1 MTTAP
6 ASTSVEDHEE
16 QHRLTAAEGLA
27 ALSLD
32 ALSSV
37 AYGPEAILVVLVAAG
52 ATALH
57 YSVPITGAI
66 VVLLAVLVVSYRQVI
81 AAFPNGG
88 GAYAVSKAHLGTQ
101 ASLVAAA
108 SLIVDYVLN
117 AAVGVSA
124 GIEALYSAFP
134 VLYGARVWLCLAVL
148 ALITGLNLWGV
159 SESAKVFTVPTLLF
173 ILSMAAVIVG
183 GLIRTNPA
191 VPLNHQIGP
200 STEAIGIL
208 LLLKAFA
215 SGCSAL
221 TGVEAIANAVPEF
234 RKPRA
239 RRAQHTEVW
248 LGILLGTMLIGLGIL
263 IRKFHVVPHSNI
275 TVLAQLTEASLGHN
289 IVYYAIGLIT
299 TVLLALAA
307 NTSFGG
313 LPVLAALLAKDNFL
327 PHMFGLRADRQVHRT
342 GVVVLAVLAAALLV
356 ASNGDTQALIPLFAI
371 GVFVGFTLSQ
381 FGMVRHWRIERS
393 RGWIT
398 RAAINGFGAVLTTV
412 TTIIELGTKFTEGAW
427 LIVLVI
433 PGLVLL
439 FRRVHGTYARIGT
452 LLGIGQVPKP
462 PSKQKSL
469 VIVPVASL
477 SRLTAEGISAAL
489 SLGDDVIAVT
499 VCFADPEDEAADV
512 SFRGQWEEWRP
523 NVPLITL
530 RSLHRSIAH
539 PIVKYLC
546 QIEEEDKYHRLVVLI
561 PEVQPKR
568 FWYYLLFNQRGV
580 ILDRA
585 IRRGTANVVLCRLRY
600 RLQQFEVSDTASAT
614 AAAPERQSL
623 LVDRVARG
631 QRGAD
636 LVGER
641 DRQESLFQRRSC
653 ARDRGHQ
660 EPALE
665 EAAAFHQQLYVGV
678 GETLGVD
685 IPCAASGGD
694 RTVMQHPRGP
704 AEAGHAV
711 LEAARSQRKQL
722 NELAGDLFDQR
733 RRGTSGRYGLRSAV
747 DSLEITGAPAR
758 RHVLAASPDGD
769 LGDRDADHEQQ
780 HGGLDVGPVG
790 DAEPLIRLS
799 EEEIEPH
806 RGRDGREV
814 PGQPVPAGRH
824 RHYHQQHGQR
834 GVGVREAGPE
844 RHQDRGQCER
854 RGQRGQHRQPV
865 PGQVLRHSVPPSV
878 RSGPLTP

>member
-1 MTTAP
+1 MTNTVA
-6 ASTSVEDHEE
+6 EDEE
-16 QHRLTAAEGLA
+16 RHRLTAVQGLA

-173 ILSMAAVIVG
+173 ILSMAAVIAG
-183 GLIRTNPA
+183 GLIRTHPA
-191 VPLNHQIGP
+191 VALNHQIGP
-200 STEAIGIL
+200 TTEAIGIL

-239 RRAQHTEVW
+239 RRAQHTEMW
-248 LGILLGTMLIGLGIL
+248 LGILLGAMLIGLGIL

-289 IVYYAIGLIT
+289 FAYYAIGLIT

-313 LPVLAALLAKDNFL
+313 LPVLTALLARDNFL
-327 PHMFGLRADRQVHRT
+327 PHMFGLRADRQVHRY

-356 ASNGDTQALIPLFAI
+356 ASKGDTQALIPLFAI

-381 FGMVRHWRIERS
+381 FGMVKHWRVERS
-393 RGWIT
+393 RGWMT

-439 FRRVHGTYARIGT
+439 FSRVHRTYARIGA
-452 LLGIGQVPKP
+452 LLGIGQTPGP
-462 PSKQKSL
+462 PTRHKSL
-469 VIVPVASL
+469 VVVPVSSL
-477 SRLTAEGISAAL
+477 SRLTAAGISTAL
-489 SLGDDVIAVT
+489 SIGDEVRAVT
-499 VCFADPEDEAADV
+499 VAFSDPDEEAADA
-512 SFRGQWEEWRP
+512 S
-523 NVPLITL
+523 L
-530 RSLHRSIAH
+530 RDQLGAMGPERAADHATQRS
-539 PIVKYLC
+539 P
-546 QIEEEDKYHRLVVLI
+546 
-561 PEVQPKR
+561 
-568 FWYYLLFNQRGV
+568 
-580 ILDRA
+580 LDRQA
-585 IRRGTANVVLCRLRY
+585 HREVPVRHRGER
-600 RLQQFEVSDTASAT
+600 EVPQAGGADPGG
-614 AAAPERQSL
+614 AAPEVLGLPAVQP
-623 LVDRVARG
+623 ARRDPGPGDQAGHG
-631 QRGAD
+631 QRGA
-636 LVGER
+636 LPPALPAGAARPPRSRPGRLGRVG
-641 DRQESLFQRRSC
+641 RRSRHHPAAGGR
-653 ARDRGHQ
+653 ARLLPPLPPPPPPRRRNDRLAARRAVSPSCDRGISQ
-660 EPALE
+660 CP
-665 EAAAFHQQLYVGV
+665 
-678 GETLGVD
+678 
-685 IPCAASGGD
+685 P
-694 RTVMQHPRGP
+694 PRM
-704 AEAGHAV
+704 
-711 LEAARSQRKQL
+711 AR
-722 NELAGDLFDQR
+722 
-733 RRGTSGRYGLRSAV
+733 
-747 DSLEITGAPAR
+747 
-758 RHVLAASPDGD
+758 
-769 LGDRDADHEQQ
+769 
-780 HGGLDVGPVG
+780 
-790 DAEPLIRLS
+790 
-799 EEEIEPH
+799 
-806 RGRDGREV
+806 
-814 PGQPVPAGRH
+814 
-824 RHYHQQHGQR
+824 
-834 GVGVREAGPE
+834 
-844 RHQDRGQCER
+844 
-854 RGQRGQHRQPV
+854 
-865 PGQVLRHSVPPSV
+865 
-878 RSGPLTP
+878 